1 MNPGAKVFQ
10 RSSDIR
16 TVKKKCNIFV
26 RNVAFFSI
34 SILLDLK
41 QNGQTL
47 RILLFKNYTIKNFN
61 LEIDLPNFFDIIVL
75 YRNILTGIEVTSI
88 ETKGGFY
95 ITQIKQLQD
104 RIFERLLLDNGI
116 EISGGQGRILF
127 ILWKTDNLTISEISE
142 KTSLAK
148 NTVSV
153 VINGMVNKGIVER
166 NINPHNRRQTIVSL
180 TEYAKSLQEKYELVS
195 QQMNALFYQG
205 FSEEEQREFE
215 RYLARILKTL
225 TENLHTDK

>member
-1 MNPGAKVFQ
+1 M
-10 RSSDIR
+10 
-16 TVKKKCNIFV
+16 
-26 RNVAFFSI
+26 
-34 SILLDLK
+34 
-41 QNGQTL
+41 
-47 RILLFKNYTIKNFN
+47 
-61 LEIDLPNFFDIIVL
+61 
-75 YRNILTGIEVTSI
+75 

-104 RIFERLLLDNGI
+104 RIFDRLLFENGI

-166 NINPHNRRQTIVSL
+166 NINPENRRQTIVSL
-180 TEYAKSLQEKYELVS
+180 TEYAKSLQAKYEIVS
-195 QQMNALFYQG
+195 QQMNLLFYQG
-205 FSEEEQREFE
+205 FSEDEQKQFE
-215 RYLARILKTL
+215 HYLARILETL
-225 TENLHTDK
+225 TKNLNTNN

>member
-1 MNPGAKVFQ
+1 MPGVCSFFPDQLLKIYLDMNDPGLVELGGRVMTTAAVILPVYALACLIFQ
-10 RSSDIR
+10 S
-16 TVKKKCNIFV
+16 
-26 RNVAFFSI
+26 
-34 SILLDLK
+34 
-41 QNGQTL
+41 
-47 RILLFKNYTIKNFN
+47 LFIT
-61 LEIDLPNFFDIIVL
+61 IVL
-75 YRNILTGIEVTSI
+75 YRNVLIGIEAI
-88 ETKGGFY
+88 YLETKGGFY

-104 RIFERLLLDNGI
+104 RIFERLLLENGI

-166 NINPHNRRQTIVSL
+166 NINPHNRRQMIVSL
-180 TEYAKSLQEKYELVS
+180 TEYAKSLQEKYETVS
-195 QQMNALFYQG
+195 QQMNVLFYQG
-205 FSEEEQREFE
+205 FSEEEQRQFE

-225 TENLHTDK
+225 IENLHIN

>member
-1 MNPGAKVFQ
+1 M
-10 RSSDIR
+10 I
-16 TVKKKCNIFV
+16 
-26 RNVAFFSI
+26 
-34 SILLDLK
+34 
-41 QNGQTL
+41 
-47 RILLFKNYTIKNFN
+47 Y
-61 LEIDLPNFFDIIVL
+61 LEI
-75 YRNILTGIEVTSI
+75 
-88 ETKGGFY
+88 KGGFY

-104 RIFERLLLDNGI
+104 RIFERLLLKNGI

-166 NINPHNRRQTIVSL
+166 TINPHNRRQTIVSL

-195 QQMNALFYQG
+195 QEMNVLFYQG
-205 FSEEEQREFE
+205 FSEEEQRQFE
-215 RYLARILKTL
+215 HYLARILETL
-225 TENLHTDK
+225 IDNLPTN